1 MDGGYHPE
9 ERRQDA
15 CTTRGIN
22 LDGGRDAGS
31 AGVGAV
37 VSTSASAE
45 RVRRG
50 DAYELVQLANGT
62 WSVHARR
69 ERETFHPVVGPVAEA
84 DALYVRGLRLVERMA
99 AEPGEFVLW
108 DVGLGAAG
116 NVLTVLDATR
126 ELPGLLRVVSF
137 DRTLEPLR
145 FALGEQ
151 RRLGYLARAA
161 AWVEALLDRGRV
173 EFWNGR
179 QAVVWEVREGDFPTL
194 LAGAAAGSLPAPDAI
209 MYDAY
214 SPATNPEMWTLPLFR
229 RLHGRLEPARP
240 CALTTYSR
248 STLLRVTWLLADL
261 FVGAGGA
268 TGEKEETTIGANCR
282 ELIERPLDRRWLGRV
297 RRSTSAEPLTE
308 ARYRQARL
316 STMHWEQLERHPQ
329 FVG

>member
-9 ERRQDA
+9 ERRRDA

-31 AGVGAV
+31 AEVGAV
-37 VSTSASAE
+37 VSPSASAE
-45 RVRRG
+45 RVGRG

-99 AEPGEFVLW
+99 AKPGEFVLW

-126 ELPGLLRVVSF
+126 ELPGPLRVVSF

-316 STMHWEQLERHPQ
+316 SAIHWEQLERHPQ

>member
-1 MDGGYHPE
+1 M
-9 ERRQDA
+9 
-15 CTTRGIN
+15 
-22 LDGGRDAGS
+22 
-31 AGVGAV
+31 
-37 VSTSASAE
+37 STSASAE
-45 RVRRG
+45 RVGRG

-99 AEPGEFVLW
+99 AKPGEFVLW

-126 ELPGLLRVVSF
+126 ELPGPLRVVSF

-316 STMHWEQLERHPQ
+316 SAIHWEQLERHPQ